1 MLREWASSAR
11 DTHLVPERGG
21 GFCVLLRSAARR
33 VEDVVVVHPSVPPAH
48 VRAERRVVANVLH
61 LWRHS
66 WVGAASEHTWRGGTI
81 ARPWAPIHGVDGK
94 TVTGQESAWSVR
106 EAWALPLLVTQ
117 EVVMCRHRDALT
129 ASKSST
135 ASVPLVFS
143 APRCTRCTC
152 TRVRGQRRWRWRC
165 GGGGDDRRRVEGD
178 TCACSSVQ
186 VERGGERWREVERGG
201 ERWR

>member
-66 WVGAASEHTWRGGTI
+66 WVDAASEHTWRGGTI

-94 TVTGQESAWSVR
+94 TDWPRERSVR
-106 EAWALPLLVTQ
+106 EACMGSAGHTEGGDVPSSRCAHRLEVLDRQRAARVLRAALHQMHLHVY
-117 EVVMCRHRDALT
+117 
-129 ASKSST
+129 
-135 ASVPLVFS
+135 
-143 APRCTRCTC
+143 TC
-152 TRVRGQRRWRWRC
+152 TRAAAVAVAVW
-165 GGGGDDRRRVEGD
+165 RRRRRPQ
-178 TCACSSVQ
+178 AC
-186 VERGGERWREVERGG
+186 
-201 ERWR
+201 